1 LQKRIL
7 SLFSVNYKTS
17 EHFFLGQQTYCDV
30 VIGFFVGGMGGELLH
45 FSRRRVKPPIFLA
58 FND

>member
-7 SLFSVNYKTS
+7 SLFSVNYKAS

-30 VIGFFVGGMGGELLH
+30 VIGFFVGGGRFAL
-45 FSRRRVKPPIFLA
+45 IFWQRKTQLA
-58 FND
+58 VLK